1 MRDGVNLDNPLIAC
15 IRSIANNFAAL
26 ADEME
31 KHDIEINTKLNYVE
45 NEVVNNRQALRDAA
59 NAILGRLE

>member
-1 MRDGVNLDNPLIAC
+1 MDNQLIAC
-15 IRSIANNFAAL
+15 IRSIANNFATL

-45 NEVVNNRQALRDAA
+45 NEVFNNKQALRDAA
-59 NAILGRLE
+59 NVYLKRLG